1 MNLHT
6 QKLATSRNFHP
17 KKQTITCVGKKNYQK
32 FSHVEVYDCCVHV
45 CLFVDFLH
53 LANLLRCHCSDDD
66 MCTIYVGGSVVLT
79 PRIHKVYR
87 NFFQDLD

>member
-17 KKQTITCVGKKNYQK
+17 KKNQTITCVGRKIYQK
-32 FSHVEVYDCCVHV
+32 FSHVKVYDCCVHV

-66 MCTIYVGGSVVLT
+66 MCTIYVGGSVAFNT
-79 PRIHKVYR
+79 THYKV
-87 NFFQDLD
+87 